1 MSQSSRL
8 QPKSRSDQSVWE
20 NGTVGLDGVLAL
32 GGSWTSSGKNRRWG
46 PLGVDKPLL
55 RTFKCICSLC
65 CWPQL
70 GLEELLHFTAALDRT
85 TLASEQGAGQT
96 EGVTKVTAVR
106 GGTGTRTRTGAPV
119 AWESHL
125 GRGSEWV
132 EEEGGM
138 ERMRKKGRWR
148 P

>member
-1 MSQSSRL
+1 MS
-8 QPKSRSDQSVWE
+8 WM
-20 NGTVGLDGVLAL
+20 LAAA
-32 GGSWTSSGKNRRWG
+32 GPRAAKNRRWV
-46 PLGVDKPLL
+46 LVGVDKLLL

-65 CWPQL
+65 CRSQL
-70 GLEELLHFTAALDRT
+70 GVEELLHFTAALDST

-96 EGVTKVTAVR
+96 QSVTKVMAER
-106 GGTGTRTRTGAPV
+106 GGTRTRTRTGAPV

-125 GRGSEWV
+125 GRGCEWM

-138 ERMRKKGRWR
+138 ERMHEKGRWR